1 MVIRHGMPMVLAQL
15 IPLAASFLIVAV
27 ALSLGRNNFVTVTGT
42 SATIAGLGA
51 LINVG
56 VGTGAI
62 RDLAR
67 ARNDPQKTV
76 LAVARNLRIAS
87 AISFVV
93 LSISLIAAFGL
104 WLVLPAGSPARVGVV
119 FAFLL
124 QIPSFLISPH
134 TSVLSSTFQHL
145 DREKENFGITLS
157 RSVVALIIGLG
168 VVLLVEND
176 VLAISLQAA
185 VGTAMACAML
195 IERWRRLGKS
205 HRRVKLMH
213 SPLFSRR
220 EIWDRVLNSLD
231 GAVFMVLFIVAQLI
245 AVSTSLE
252 VGAQISTAVAFCRT
266 VIIPLKMIGI
276 TAGRMALRESETLDF
291 ARASILATAICVA
304 PVIVFLG
311 VTVILGINPL
321 SGTLLSLLVATQLLV
336 EPFAGSLFAFLKVA
350 FGAKSGLVGLLTI
363 YLVVAPVLLVVA
375 RVVAPTA
382 VGIWISLLAVRILFA
397 LTNALAL
404 RRGLQRA
411 RGDALAP

>member
-1 MVIRHGMPMVLAQL
+1 MPMVLAQL
-15 IPLAASFLIVAV
+15 IPLAASFAIVAV
-27 ALSLGRNNFVTVTGT
+27 ALSLGRNDFVTVTGT

-56 VGTGAI
+56 VGVGTL
-62 RDLAR
+62 RDLAQ

-76 LAVARNLRIAS
+76 LAVTRNLRIAS

-93 LSISLIAAFGL
+93 MSISLIAAFGL

-157 RSVVALIIGLG
+157 RSFVAVVIGLG
-168 VVLLVEND
+168 VVFLVEND

-185 VGTAMACAML
+185 VATAMACAML
-195 IERWRRLGKS
+195 MERWRRLGKS
-205 HRRVKLMH
+205 NLRLKLMQ

-245 AVSTSLE
+245 AASISLE
-252 VGAQISTAVAFCRT
+252 VGAQIATAVAFCRT

-276 TAGRMALRESETLDF
+276 TAGRMALREDETPEF
-291 ARASILATAICVA
+291 ARASIVATAICVA
-304 PVIVFLG
+304 PVIVVLG
-311 VTVILGINPL
+311 VTLILGLNPL
-321 SGTLLSLLVATQLLV
+321 SSTLLSLLIATQLLV
-336 EPFAGSLFAFLKVA
+336 EPLAGSLFAFLKVA
-350 FGAKSGLVGLLTI
+350 FGAKSGLVGLLAS

-375 RVVAPTA
+375 RLVTPTA
-382 VGIWISLLAVRILFA
+382 VGIWICLLGVRILFTI
-397 LTNALAL
+397 TNAVAL
-404 RRGLQRA
+404 RQGLQRA
-411 RGDALAP
+411 KVDALAP